1 MINGANSRMVARIT
15 GKTPHE
21 EASESTRSFNILRWI
36 RARRL
41 QWVGHILRMSDDR
54 MVHNAARHIHENR
67 EEGDLMMDVSADLTW
82 AEIKALAANRKLWR
96 KRVFALKHGPCITVT
111 MDPTLTGCTA
121 TQTPCS
127 PPKPKPKTTTHSA
140 SPTARRYLR
149 RDRHEAFF
157 RPGAKRKRQH
167 GTQKPKK
174 KKKNKGLTTKQRQA
188 WAREH
193 YELHHGAE
201 AHNNSPSH
209 TDPALNDLAFS
220 PPDILGH
227 HQLQQDDTTRFDHT
241 MAPITANSLIEHIDN
256 LSAAHSNLR
265 NLSCLDIETDTI
277 AKHTIPTATTATQL
291 MTTKKLTTT
300 IPNPRP

>member
-1 MINGANSRMVARIT
+1 
-15 GKTPHE
+15 
-21 EASESTRSFNILRWI
+21 
-36 RARRL
+36 
-41 QWVGHILRMSDDR
+41 
-54 MVHNAARHIHENR
+54 
-67 EEGDLMMDVSADLTW
+67 MMDVSADLTW

-174 KKKNKGLTTKQRQA
+174 KKKNKGLTTKQRQTM
-188 WAREH
+188 
-193 YELHHGAE
+193 
-201 AHNNSPSH
+201 S
-209 TDPALNDLAFS
+209 F
-220 PPDILGH
+220 
-227 HQLQQDDTTRFDHT
+227 T
-241 MAPITANSLIEHIDN
+241 MAP
-256 LSAAHSNLR
+256 
-265 NLSCLDIETDTI
+265 
-277 AKHTIPTATTATQL
+277 KHTTTAPATLTPPSMTSRSPHQTYSVTTNYSKMTPPGSTTQWPRSQPTAS
-291 MTTKKLTTT
+291 
-300 IPNPRP
+300 